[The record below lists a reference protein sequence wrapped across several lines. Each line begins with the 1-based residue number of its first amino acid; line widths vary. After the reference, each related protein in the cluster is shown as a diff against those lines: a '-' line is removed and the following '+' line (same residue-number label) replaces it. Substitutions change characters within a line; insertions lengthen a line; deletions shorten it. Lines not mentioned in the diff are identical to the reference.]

1 MEVHVNI
8 KANKLTDEQQRVVV
22 DALTDYVGEEGD
34 MNIAQDLAVRVKKGV
49 VMLFE
54 YEPQLTPLKPHIY
67 EYEGKKY
74 ALVPNNSD
82 TVNECYQCSLGK
94 VCYKESN
101 AICALLAGIDEA
113 RNHYLKEIK
122 DEEVKED

>member
-1 MEVHVNI
+1 MEVKVNI
-8 KANKLTDEQQRVVV
+8 KANKLTDEQQRVLV

-34 MNIAQDLAVRVKKGV
+34 MNTAQNLAARAKKGV

-74 ALVPNNSD
+74 ALVPHSD
-82 TVNECYQCSLGK
+82 TENECELCSLSK
-94 VCYKESN
+94 VCYKEGN
-101 AICALLAGIDEA
+101 AICASLAGIDEA
-113 RNHYLKEIK
+113 RDHYLKEIK
-122 DEEVKED
+122 DNKDN

>member
-1 MEVHVNI
+1 MEVKVNI
-8 KANKLTDEQQRVVV
+8 KANKLTDEQQRVLV

-34 MNIAQDLAVRVKKGV
+34 MNIAQDLAARAKKGV

-74 ALVPNNSD
+74 ALVPKKSE
-82 TVNECYQCSLGK
+82 VNECYQCSLGK
-94 VCYKESN
+94 VCYKEGN

-113 RNHYLKEIK
+113 RDHYLKEIK
-122 DEEVKED
+122 DEEEE

>member
-1 MEVHVNI
+1 MEVKVNI

-82 TVNECYQCSLGK
+82 TENECCKCSLNMK
-94 VCYKESN
+94 CYAVNDS
-101 AICALLAGIDEA
+101 ICTSLAGEDEA
-113 RNHYLKEIK
+113 RAHYLKEIEDNK
-122 DEEVKED
+122 DN